1 MINECFSK
9 VCVSARLTHE
19 LDSRITSHNIFRW
32 VAMDAFQL
40 KVIRE
45 RRKLFSLLVDGRD
58 VDSFLIEHNRA
69 HTWSSSSSS
78 SAERAMPDCCF
89 RSTCRMRALM
99 LCFSF
104 HIVLT
109 RCHSSSSHFLIA
121 VLFAA
126 PRQNSQTSP
135 SCALAHSNQSIFR
148 LQLETWR
155 CSGDEI
161 VVMGS
166 LFFHYTTTIRLENSR
181 EQMSFF
187 VLLTM
192 TNIQSYFLLRMNS
205 LSATQKSERK
215 VEGEVNWVTNKKE
228 MFDQNV
234 KRDFN

>member
-1 MINECFSK
+1 
-9 VCVSARLTHE
+9 
-19 LDSRITSHNIFRW
+19 
-32 VAMDAFQL
+32 MDAFQL

-45 RRKLFSLLVDGRD
+45 RRKLFSLLADGRD

-69 HTWSSSSSS
+69 HIWSSSSSS

-104 HIVLT
+104 HIVST
-109 RCHSSSSHFLIA
+109 QCHSSSSHFFNCCSLCCATTKLSNFPLLRSGTLESIN
-121 VLFAA
+121 F
-126 PRQNSQTSP
+126 STSTQT
-135 SCALAHSNQSIFR
+135 L
-148 LQLETWR
+148 R

-166 LFFHYTTTIRLENSR
+166 LFFHYTTTTRLENSR

-187 VLLTM
+187 VPLTM

-215 VEGEVNWVTNKKE
+215 VEGKVNWVTNKKE